1 MEQLSVLYMVSIA
14 AAPPAGLSASF
25 HPTDAC
31 YYEHRR
37 PTEAYGGLRR
47 LGPRQVKYSEARRA
61 DVHLNAN
68 LERRVQAGRQAKKVH
83 HAVLLHASGGHTTH
97 CVYTQLAWILSM
109 RQRLIDA

>member
-37 PTEAYGGLRR
+37 PMEAYGGSDLA
-47 LGPRQVKYSEARRA
+47 K
-61 DVHLNAN
+61 LNI
-68 LERRVQAGRQAKKVH
+68 AKQDE
-83 HAVLLHASGGHTTH
+83 LT
-97 CVYTQLAWILSM
+97 YTVM
-109 RQRLIDA
+109 RI